1 MRHTVRVAV
10 ERRVL
15 GGRSRTSDY
24 FGETGGVAWVT
35 CGRGRHLFRSEGLRQ
50 YRLTPRHALGER
62 VNHAHPVV
70 EILMA
75 EILGVEN

>member
-1 MRHTVRVAV
+1 M
-10 ERRVL
+10 
-15 GGRSRTSDY
+15 
-24 FGETGGVAWVT
+24 T